1 MAASE
6 KPRQNLNMESSLFP
20 DRPLVTVV
28 IATYNRQGLV
38 KEAIASVLVQTYP
51 HWELIVADDGSCD
64 DTVAVVR
71 SLRDPRIHVLELP
84 HTGIIATVR
93 NAGVQAGTGT
103 WVSFLDSDDVWLPHK
118 LELQLDLLERE
129 KRRWAYG
136 GFELMNGRGETISN
150 KAGMYSPISGW
161 IIKPLLRCEASV
173 NIGSLM
179 VERALFDEI
188 GGFDTEPLLNFRED
202 YDLALRLAMK
212 AEAAA
217 ASGLVMRVRE
227 HEGRVTSLVGGGNE
241 RSGYVYRH
249 FMGFGPGKELG
260 RIARRQLAFHLAE
273 SAVNSSRAGRHS
285 RAIRQWWMALC
296 NGDKGRHLFSSLR
309 RMIHSEGN
317 HFQDISH

>member
-6 KPRQNLNMESSLFP
+6 EPWQNLNMEPSIRP

-38 KEAIASVLVQTYP
+38 DQAIASVLAQTYP
-51 HWELIVADDGSCD
+51 YWELIVADDGSRD
-64 DTVAVVR
+64 DTVAGIR
-71 SLRDPRIHVLELP
+71 SLPDPRIRVLELP
-84 HTGIIATVR
+84 HTGVIATVR
-93 NAGVQAGTGT
+93 NAGVEAGTGS
-103 WVSFLDSDDVWLPHK
+103 WVSFLDSDDVWMPHK
-118 LELQLDLLERE
+118 LEEQLDLLERE

-136 GFELMNGRGETISN
+136 GFELMNERGETISN
-150 KAGMYSPISGW
+150 KAGSYSAISGW

-173 NIGSLM
+173 NIGSLI
-179 VERALFDEI
+179 VERALFEEI

-212 AEAAA
+212 AEAG
-217 ASGLVMRVRE
+217 ASSAVVMRVRE
-227 HEGRVTSLVGGGNE
+227 HKGRVTSQAGAGNE

-249 FMGFGPGKELG
+249 FMGYHPGKELG
-260 RIARRQLAFHLAE
+260 AIARRQLAFHLAE
-273 SAVNSSRAGRHS
+273 SAVNSSKAGRHS

-309 RMIHSEGN
+309 RMIRSKGN
-317 HFQDISH
+317 HIQDSSH